1 MPTSR
6 KTAGLFALRASAVN
20 GALGL
25 RLESRTQP
33 AVNGALGLRLETRTR
48 RAVNGAPGLQLES
61 RISKRFRHMSLLLLN
76 NVSKRFGQSK
86 AVDSVSLAVERGE
99 FFGLLGPSGCGKTTT
114 LRMIA
119 GLETP
124 DSGTIEFDGREIT
137 RLSPEKRGFGMVFQ
151 NYALFPHLNV
161 FENVAFGLRARHK
174 PKSEII
180 SAVSSALELVQ
191 LPGYEKRRVD
201 ELSGGQQQ
209 RVAIA
214 RAIAIEPALLLFDE
228 PLSNLDVALR
238 EETRSELRELV
249 SRLGLTAVYVTHD
262 QDEAFALCNRI
273 SVMMSGRILQTG
285 RPRELYEH
293 PAQVSVARFLG
304 RNNLIQV
311 MRLSSSK
318 AEIAEFKTLS
328 GGHTLRL
335 PVAGD
340 LAPLNKPCLL
350 AIRPEHLVLG
360 KTNGAGEN
368 VLAADVHEIDF
379 AGATSTIRLDANG
392 LPLEALVLQ
401 PDGLAVG
408 DKCFV
413 ELPSEKISLLTE

>member
-1 MPTSR
+1 MPLLSL
-6 KTAGLFALRASAVN
+6 KN
-20 GALGL
+20 
-25 RLESRTQP
+25 
-33 AVNGALGLRLETRTR
+33 
-48 RAVNGAPGLQLES
+48 
-61 RISKRFRHMSLLLLN
+61 ISKRYDTT
-76 NVSKRFGQSK
+76 Q
-86 AVDSVSLAVERGE
+86 AVAGVSLDVEQGE

-119 GLETP
+119 GLEKP
-124 DSGTIEFDGREIT
+124 DSGSISYVGKEIST
-137 RLSPEKRGFGMVFQ
+137 QPPERRGFGMVFQ

-174 PKSEII
+174 KTTEIA
-180 SAVSSALELVQ
+180 SRVSSALGLVQ

-262 QDEAFALCNRI
+262 QEEAFALCDRI
-273 SVMMSGRILQTG
+273 AVMVRGRILQTDK
-285 RPRELYEH
+285 PRDLYEK

-304 RNNLIQV
+304 RNNLIEV

-318 AEIAEFKTLS
+318 SQMADFKTIQ

-335 PVAGD
+335 PID
-340 LAPLNKPCLL
+340 HNELLPINKPCYL
-350 AIRPEHLVLG
+350 AIRPEHVAI
-360 KTNGAGEN
+360 NGQTAQADN
-368 VLAADVHEIDF
+368 SFAATVRDINY
-379 AGATSTIRLDANG
+379 AGATSTIKLDAGG
-392 LPLEALVLQ
+392 LALEALVLE
-401 PDGLAVG
+401 PDRLAIG
-408 DKCFV
+408 TECRLT
-413 ELPSEKISLLTE
+413 LPPEKLLLLKNE